1 MKKLTQQQI
10 QQLNQEV
17 QNIPIS
23 IHCWQGDDVVG
34 FEIQKATGG
43 GIQATGNYQGRA
55 RNIDE
60 LMMDLEFVLKN
71 LSGTFRLNLHACYL
85 SSGSDVSRDEI
96 KYIDFKK
103 WIEFAKKHDLKIDFN
118 PTFFA
123 HEVASTGYTLSSTE
137 ERIRKYWVRH
147 GIACIKIAEEI
158 ASELDDYCLF
168 NIWVPDGCKEIP
180 TNRLNNR
187 VQLKKSLDEILDC
200 EYDRNLVKIAVESK
214 VFGIG
219 IESYTVGSHEFYMN
233 YAAQNDILCLIDNGH
248 FHPTENVA
256 DKLSSMLLF
265 NEKIA
270 LHVTRPVRWDSDH
283 VLILNEELKEIT
295 NEIINLGSDKFY
307 IGLDYFDASI
317 NRLFAWISGI
327 RNLQKGLLLGLI
339 NQKLDLTKDNN
350 DSYSILKNNFLRANV
365 SHNEAWEL
373 YCIDNNIP
381 TDYELLKIIEKY
393 ETEILKERK

>member
-1 MKKLTQQQI
+1 
-10 QQLNQEV
+10 
-17 QNIPIS
+17 
-23 IHCWQGDDVVG
+23 
-34 FEIQKATGG
+34 
-43 GIQATGNYQGRA
+43 
-55 RNIDE
+55 
-60 LMMDLEFVLKN
+60 MD
-71 LSGTFRLNLHACYL
+71 RIC
-85 SSGSDVSRDEI
+85 
-96 KYIDFKK
+96 
-103 WIEFAKKHDLKIDFN
+103 KKHDLKIDFN